1 MSFQSRRWP
10 GSAVSNKTFSNDDL
24 LDRELFTLSRFIA
37 ICAKGPFTYDVHSVC
52 GGVPQKQMMY
62 LIEKITTVVDLLLT
76 RPDHINPSSPFR

>member
-52 GGVPQKQMMY
+52 G
-62 LIEKITTVVDLLLT
+62 VVGGYPKS
-76 RPDHINPSSPFR
+76 R